1 MEIKERIKI
10 ESESFVPSEEEYP
23 NPYKNPAE
31 EISFLRLSP
40 ALKQMQLKVELKD
53 YKWKVYLEV

>member
-23 NPYKNPAE
+23 NPYKNPAD
-31 EISFLRLSP
+31 EISFLKFSP
-40 ALKQMQLKVELKD
+40 ALKQMQLKARLKN
-53 YKWKVYLEV
+53 YKWKVFLEA